1 MKLTIYVHLALRL
14 RIRAAVPPLPH
25 MPSLHEEAEL
35 LSLRVKLLKAS
46 YAQYGDAN
54 I

>member
-1 MKLTIYVHLALRL
+1 MKLTNHVHLALRL
-14 RIRAAVPPLPH
+14 RIRAAIPPLAH
-25 MPSLHEEAEL
+25 MPSWHEEAEL
-35 LSLRVKLLKAS
+35 LSLRAKLLKTS